1 MTERVTV
8 FPTIQREDECCEFL
22 MVHTVKTTPEPRA
35 EPTVSVA
42 ATPALWVNE

>member
-22 MVHTVKTTPEPRA
+22 MVHTVKTTPEPCA
-35 EPTVSVA
+35 EQAVSVA
-42 ATPALWVNE
+42 ALPCVMGQ

>member
-1 MTERVTV
+1 MSA
-8 FPTIQREDECCEFL
+8 IQREGARCEAL
-22 MVHTVKTTPEPRA
+22 MADTAKTTPEPRA